1 MDDPR
6 AMLAAT
12 LEPLGDPVESLE
24 WLGGAGVRGVQ
35 LSATQ
40 PGLRPRTLDGSARR
54 ELRAR
59 LKRLELTLSG
69 LDLWIPPEHFTE
81 PANVDRAAA
90 AAEAAVVLAADLGR
104 VPVSMT
110 LPADAAASAL
120 AAQALSHLLARALHH
135 GVTLVDFQTPPG
147 SHPAIAPGVDLA
159 LVLDRGGDPL
169 AALAEASVAA
179 GRPPGAIRL
188 AARPAAG
195 ARGPLGA
202 PDVPLLRRLREAF
215 ARDRLLPMPV
225 LDARGWH
232 DPRAGVRQSLAAW
245 EAAAAR

>member
-40 PGLRPRTLDGSARR
+40 PGLRPRTLDGAARR

-81 PANVDRAAA
+81 PANVDRATA

-120 AAQALSHLLARALHH
+120 AAQALSHLLARAPCWSA
-135 GVTLVDFQTPPG
+135 D
-147 SHPAIAPGVDLA
+147 
-159 LVLDRGGDPL
+159 
-169 AALAEASVAA
+169 
-179 GRPPGAIRL
+179 GR
-188 AARPAAG
+188 
-195 ARGPLGA
+195 
-202 PDVPLLRRLREAF
+202 
-215 ARDRLLPMPV
+215 
-225 LDARGWH
+225 
-232 DPRAGVRQSLAAW
+232 
-245 EAAAAR
+245 